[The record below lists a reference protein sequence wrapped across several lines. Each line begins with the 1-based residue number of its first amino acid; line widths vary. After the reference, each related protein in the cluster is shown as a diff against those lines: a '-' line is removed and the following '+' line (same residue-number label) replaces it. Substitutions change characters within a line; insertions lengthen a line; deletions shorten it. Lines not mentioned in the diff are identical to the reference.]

1 MHVVQAQQEVMQLS
15 SQLAA
20 LSAAQGDHQ
29 AATPADPG
37 AGQMRAGSFI
47 DGTAERSSPDAQ
59 LLSLLAERDA
69 QLATM
74 EAELAVARAA
84 LAGGAGGL
92 AYPLHCS
99 PCGAILFNTWRYN
112 STGHF

>member
-1 MHVVQAQQEVMQLS
+1 MPAQAQQEVMQLS

-20 LSAAQGDHQ
+20 LSAAQGDHH
-29 AATPADPG
+29 AAASADT
-37 AGQMRAGSFI
+37 AAAQMHASRVQIATGC
-47 DGTAERSSPDAQ
+47 SSPDSQ

-84 LAGGAGGL
+84 LAGDAGG
-92 AYPLHCS
+92 H
-99 PCGAILFNTWRYN
+99 T
-112 STGHF
+112 